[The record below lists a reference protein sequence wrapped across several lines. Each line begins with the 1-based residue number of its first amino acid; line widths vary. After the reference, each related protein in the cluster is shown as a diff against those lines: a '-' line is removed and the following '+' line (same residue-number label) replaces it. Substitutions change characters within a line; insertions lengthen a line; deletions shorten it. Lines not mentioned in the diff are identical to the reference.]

1 MTPSG
6 IEPATFRYV
15 AQWLNQL
22 RYGVR
27 PNTLKVHDV
36 ILIINPNI
44 ATTYVPY

>member
-1 MTPSG
+1 
-6 IEPATFRYV
+6 
-15 AQWLNQL
+15 
-22 RYGVR
+22 VR